1 MTPRIRRPLV
11 GFALSMVA
19 GLYAHHL
26 FGGSSLLFLGLSA
39 LALSWGCWM
48 REHRSATVA
57 LYLACA
63 FLGAA
68 ALAIEKTD
76 TPSRTVLP
84 LAEVLFQ
91 EQDVVGRVIDDPS
104 LSSEDGTQSFRF
116 RADAVRFGAEWLRSD
131 TVLRVY
137 SKGPAHKAAYGERW
151 RIKGRYRAYE
161 DRRAGVEGSFRAS
174 ETVRLREAKVSFR
187 SVCYQARQRAARILR
202 AGIED
207 FPEQIQLLH
216 ALLLGIRSSLPSS
229 LSQTFA
235 NTGTLHIFAIS
246 GLHVGVLG
254 LILIAG
260 LKIVGVPKPKWG
272 LLIIPL
278 LFFYVVSTGMKPSAF
293 RAFVM
298 AAIYFSAPFFDRRSD
313 SVSAVSLAAI
323 LLLAAN
329 PLQLFEPGFLLSFL
343 VVSGIIMVHGYTNRR
358 ISGYARPIWTIPLTQ
373 LTGKHPFRATVRF
386 FALLMVTS
394 IAAWLFSAPLTARF
408 FNTLSPVALAGNLLI
423 IPVTFAIVLTGCLTF
438 WVAPFSLFATVVLN
452 HANLVFVSLLI
463 STIKMIGALPGA
475 YRFVRSPSLAVLL
488 LWYAGL
494 VLFFT
499 GTARLRKG
507 AVFLTLGAILLWV
520 GGAYRSF
527 SGVEIHN
534 IGTTA
539 TSIRTAPARW
549 VLVTD
554 GNDYGTRQTV
564 RALQREGVNRLH
576 TLVVSD
582 CRADANAVEKLCR
595 FFSPKEVW
603 LAPSLQGGEVAE
615 TLNASGIPIT
625 FSHKPEWNIDGG
637 VYSVSIR

>member
-11 GFALSMVA
+11 GFALSLVA

-26 FGGSSLLFLGLSA
+26 FGGSPLLFLGLSA
-39 LALSWGCWM
+39 LVLSWACWM
-48 REHRSATVA
+48 RGHRSTTAS

-63 FLGAA
+63 LLGAA
-68 ALAIEKTD
+68 AHAIAKID

-84 LAEVLFQ
+84 LAEVLFH

-104 LSSEDGTQSFRF
+104 LSREDGTQSFRF
-116 RADAVRFGAEWLRSD
+116 RAEAVRFGAEWFRSD
-131 TVLRVY
+131 SVLRVY
-137 SKGPAHKAAYGERW
+137 SKGPMQKVAYGERW

-161 DRRAGVEGSFRAS
+161 DRRAGIEGSFRAS
-174 ETVRLREAKVSFR
+174 ETIHLRAAKASFR

-202 AGIED
+202 TGIED

-260 LKIVGVPKPKWG
+260 LKIVGAPKPKWG

-298 AAIYFSAPFFDRRSD
+298 AAIYFSAPFFARRSD
-313 SVSAVSLAAI
+313 SISAVSLAAI

-358 ISGYARPIWTIPLTQ
+358 ISGYARPIWAIPLTQ
-373 LTGKHPFRATVRF
+373 LSGKHPFRATARF

-408 FNTLSPVALAGNLLI
+408 FNTLSPVALAGNLVI
-423 IPVTFAIVLTGCLTF
+423 IPLTFAIVLTGCLTF
-438 WVAPFSLFATVVLN
+438 LVAPFSLFATVVLS

-463 STIKMIGALPGA
+463 STIKMIGGVPGA
-475 YRFVRSPSLAVLL
+475 YRFVRSPSVAVLI

-499 GTARLRKG
+499 GTARLRKM
-507 AVFLTLGAILLWV
+507 AIFLTLGAILLWV
-520 GGAYRSF
+520 GGTSRPF
-527 SGVEIHN
+527 LGIEVHH
-534 IGTTA
+534 IGATA
-539 TSIRTAPARW
+539 TLLRTESARW
-549 VLVTD
+549 MLVTD
-554 GNDYGTRQTV
+554 GSVYGKRQTV
-564 RALQREGVNRLH
+564 RALRQEGVNRLH
-576 TLVVSD
+576 ALVVSD
-582 CRADANAVEKLCR
+582 SWADAETVETLCR
-595 FFSPKEVW
+595 TFLPETVW
-603 LAPSLQGGEVAE
+603 LAPNIQDKK
-615 TLNASGIPIT
+615 LNALGEISANPCWDV
-625 FSHKPEWNIDGG
+625 EGG
-637 VYSVSIR
+637 AVGVSLR

>member
-11 GFALSMVA
+11 GFALSLTA
-19 GLYAHHL
+19 GLYTHHL
-26 FGGSSLLFLGLSA
+26 FGGSPLLFLGLGA
-39 LALSWGCWM
+39 LVFSWVCWM
-48 REHRSATVA
+48 HKHRSAAVA

-63 FLGAA
+63 LLGAA
-68 ALAIEKTD
+68 THALEKIE

-84 LAEVLFQ
+84 LSEVLFQ
-91 EQDVVGRVIDDPS
+91 EQDIVGRVVDDPIIS
-104 LSSEDGTQSFRF
+104 NEDGTQSFRF
-116 RADAVRFGAEWLRSD
+116 RAEAVRFGAEWLRSD
-131 TVLRVY
+131 SVLRVY
-137 SKGPAHKAAYGERW
+137 SKGPKQKAAYGERW
-151 RIKGRYRAYE
+151 RIKGRYRAYK
-161 DRRAGVEGSFRAS
+161 DRRSGFEGTFRAS
-174 ETVRLREAKVSFR
+174 ETVRLREAKASFR
-187 SVCYQARQRAARILR
+187 SACYQARQRAARILR
-202 AGIED
+202 AGVED

-229 LSQTFA
+229 LSQIFA

-373 LTGKHPFRATVRF
+373 LSGKHPFRATARF

-394 IAAWLFSAPLTARF
+394 IAAWLFSAPLTAMF
-408 FNTLSPVALAGNLLI
+408 FNTLSPVALAGNLVI

-452 HANLVFVSLLI
+452 HANLVFVTLLI
-463 STIKMIGALPGA
+463 STIKTIGALPGA
-475 YRFVRSPSLAVLL
+475 YRFVRSPSVAVLL

-499 GTARLRKG
+499 GTARLRKV
-507 AVFLTLGAILLWV
+507 AVFLTLGAILLWM
-520 GGAYRSF
+520 GGASRPF
-527 SGVEIHN
+527 SGVEVHN

-539 TSIRTAPARW
+539 TILRTAPARW

-554 GNDYGTRQTV
+554 GSAYGKRQTV
-564 RALQREGVNRLH
+564 RALQREGINRLH
-576 TLVVSD
+576 ALVVSD
-582 CRADANAVEKLCR
+582 GWAEAETVEALCR
-595 FFSPKEVW
+595 TFSPETVW
-603 LAPSLQGGEVAE
+603 LAPNIQDERLKALGKTSANPRWEVEGGTVGVSLQ
-615 TLNASGIPIT
+615 
-625 FSHKPEWNIDGG
+625 
-637 VYSVSIR
+637 